1 MIEPTTLKFLN
12 ERIAELTKQYET
24 RENRALLEELSE
36 LTIIRDELKT
46 IQQRTADRPEQ
57 LLRRLPK
64 EFPSLEALVNQLN
77 SLALELAKTP
87 KDDTHRP
94 ELLNEITRLCLVT
107 DSLYEREL

>member
-46 IQQRTADRPEQ
+46 IQQ
-57 LLRRLPK
+57 
-64 EFPSLEALVNQLN
+64 
-77 SLALELAKTP
+77 
-87 KDDTHRP
+87 KDGR
-94 ELLNEITRLCLVT
+94 
-107 DSLYEREL
+107 